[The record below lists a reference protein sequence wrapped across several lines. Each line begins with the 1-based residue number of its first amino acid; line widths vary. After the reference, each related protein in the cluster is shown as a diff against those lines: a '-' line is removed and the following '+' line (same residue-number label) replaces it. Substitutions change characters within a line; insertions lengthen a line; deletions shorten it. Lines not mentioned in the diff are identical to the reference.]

1 MAKNS
6 LRKHIDEI
14 HNPNNLSKKELDS
27 FIEKFKVLGSIGI
40 NSNSIFYVLN
50 LNTMQYEYINDAC
63 TSFTGLSSKEFYN
76 NGINILPQIIIEK
89 DFKLLS
95 ESLFPAMN
103 NFTKKLSSEEKSKVV
118 FELYYKMKNAATE
131 EVHQIV
137 EFSSYSKFD
146 DQENP
151 IISTGICYESI
162 QQMNGVKGIVR
173 INEATR
179 QKVLFDESFSLES
192 KGLTKTEKKIA
203 AFLVKGFSRKQIAA
217 ENNTSLHTVNTHVKN
232 IYSKLKVNKVSELS
246 VKL

>member
-27 FIEKFKVLGSIGI
+27 FIEKFKILGSTGI
-40 NSNSIFYVLN
+40 NSNSIFYILN

-63 TSFTGLSSKEFYN
+63 TSFTGVNSKEFYN
-76 NGINILPQIIIEK
+76 EGINILPNIIIEK

-118 FELYYKMKNAATE
+118 FELYYKMNNVATGE
-131 EVHQIV
+131 ERQIV

-146 DQENP
+146 NQGNP
-151 IISTGICYESI
+151 VISTGICYESI
-162 QQMNGVKGIVR
+162 QQMSGVKGIVR
-173 INEATR
+173 INEATT
-179 QKVLFDESFSLES
+179 QKVLFDESFSIES
-192 KGLTKTEKKIA
+192 SELTKTEKKIA
-203 AFLVKGFSRKQIAA
+203 KFLTEGLSRKEIASQ
-217 ENNTSLHTVNTHVKN
+217 NNISLHTVNTHVKN
-232 IYSKLKVNKVSELS
+232 IYSKLGINKVSELRD
-246 VKL
+246 KL